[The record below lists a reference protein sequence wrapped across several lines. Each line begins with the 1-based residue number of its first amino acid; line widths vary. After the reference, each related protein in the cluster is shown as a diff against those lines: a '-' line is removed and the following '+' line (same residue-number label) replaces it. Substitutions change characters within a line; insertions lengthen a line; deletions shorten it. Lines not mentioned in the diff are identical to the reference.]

1 MRHYYIKDSQ
11 LFTKNHVSSISLE
24 PKNIFDHLFVVQIA
38 QLQFKNQ
45 EDYYFL

>member
-1 MRHYYIKDSQ
+1 MRHYCTNDSQ
-11 LFTKNHVSSISLE
+11 LFTKNHVSSINLE
-24 PKNIFDHLFVVQIA
+24 LKNNFDHLFVVQIA